1 MKNKEGA
8 AGKNASNHAQNAE
21 SAIALRGGNT
31 VVDAP
36 QGRQETGFSVSL
48 PGPASV
54 HGGGGGGGGGDEPR
68 TCSIPGSVP
77 HQKRSTAASDSREIN
92 VHGLI
97 NGGDPAH

>member
-21 SAIALRGGNT
+21 SAITLRGGNT

-54 HGGGGGGGGGDEPR
+54 HGGGGGGGGMSPEPAP
-68 TCSIPGSVP
+68 SLVLFHI
-77 HQKRSTAASDSREIN
+77 RSGIRF
-92 VHGLI
+92 
-97 NGGDPAH
+97 